1 MRIEY
6 HPVLERE
13 LIEVREYYN
22 TQSFGLGDDFI
33 NEFERQIFL
42 IAAMPERWML
52 VRDNLRRSLMK
63 RFPYVILFRV
73 INKEILRITV
83 LKHER
88 RHPAYGTYRK

>member
-1 MRIEY
+1 
-6 HPVLERE
+6 
-13 LIEVREYYN
+13 
-22 TQSFGLGDDFI
+22 
-33 NEFERQIFL
+33 
-42 IAAMPERWML
+42 MPERWML